1 MHPRRRFI
9 QLTCVLLVSIS
20 GTLLGLSQGTWQL
33 TVLSVAGAVAGFLIV
48 DYLQWFRLQGWLA
61 NIASILILLYA
72 MSEFYSSANAL
83 KLISV
88 GKLLVY
94 LQTVLMFQ
102 EKTPRLYW
110 QVLVL
115 TLLQVVVAAIFN
127 LNFEGGVLFLVYF
140 AVAGAMMMLQC
151 DLTQWFE
158 VRRVNE
164 TNVEILD
171 ARAGQSGNNASV
183 KTVDMPACM
192 VFEPQYP
199 RSYRRM
205 FAHLVP
211 WFAVAFVFSTVLFYN
226 IPRTDSSWLGPG
238 FKKVSATG
246 ASLGVDLNN
255 RGALAES
262 GLLVFRATFINPVT
276 NAKGNLP
283 DPPYFRGGALN
294 RLVTKDGYTDWR
306 APYDSVYQF
315 SYLRPRRDIAEG
327 QTYRIQEIALEAT
340 TDPLLFSVFP
350 FRRLASTPREVEF
363 VRDISALSRRRRGDI
378 AEMGVY
384 KYSLAVLTD
393 KNGRPLQSWPY
404 EPDIADVPYR
414 TMKENPGEFKSLVW
428 LEPERY
434 PTLVRTAQ
442 EIADATGTDDPM
454 VLAKALNRHFTSG
467 NGYSYTTD
475 FSTIERDE
483 TLDPVEDFC
492 RNFKTGHCQL
502 YASALAIMLRSQNI
516 PARLAIGYLGNEYN
530 DATDSYMVRGMH
542 AHAWVEAYIPPES
555 CTPEMMASGAAGRG
569 GAWLMLDPTSGVYRE
584 DQTVVP
590 GRPLELAR
598 TLWQDY
604 VLGMDSR
611 TQPDPININNSKV
624 LGLLDLSRWQSIV
637 EDVSDRVENRPV
649 WRLGFITVVCL
660 VIGGIVYGL
669 VRSRTVRV
677 RAKPRRPVSRIRKML
692 GDALFWIS
700 PELGSW
706 VMGDAYV
713 LRIVPF
719 YERMTAWLKRHHRLQ
734 REPTETHR
742 EFVRRV
748 AKHFAQHPQ
757 RQQIEATVRDI
768 TDAFYAVRFGLRDLS
783 ASEVRNLE
791 QRLKELERIA
801 RESVHQDPADP
812 PAEHPALSV

>member
-33 TVLSVAGAVAGFLIV
+33 TVLSVAGAMAGFLIV

-72 MSEFYSSANAL
+72 MSEFYNSENAL
-83 KLISV
+83 KLVSV

-127 LNFEGGVLFLVYF
+127 LNFEGGVLFLIYF

-158 VRRVNE
+158 VRRVNQ
-164 TNVEILD
+164 TNLEILNS
-171 ARAGQSGNNASV
+171 RSGESGANERSISAEL
-183 KTVDMPACM
+183 PACM
-192 VFEPQYP
+192 VFEPQCP

-205 FAHLVP
+205 FAHLIP

-246 ASLGVDLNN
+246 ASLDVDLNS
-255 RGALAES
+255 RGSIAES
-262 GLLVFRATFINPVT
+262 GLLVFRATFIDPVT
-276 NAKGNLP
+276 SAKGNLP
-283 DPPYFRGGALN
+283 DPPYFRGGALS
-294 RLVTKDGYTDWR
+294 RLVTKNGVTDWR

-315 SYLRPRRDIAEG
+315 SYLRPRRDIAQG
-327 QTYRIQEIALEAT
+327 QKYKIQEISLEPT

-350 FRRLASTPREVEF
+350 FRRLNATPREVEF

-404 EPDIADVPYR
+404 EPEIADVPYR
-414 TMKENPGEFKSLVW
+414 TMMENPGEFKSLVW

-454 VLAKALNRHFTSG
+454 VLAQALNRHFTSA
-467 NGYSYTTD
+467 NGYRYTLD
-475 FSTIERDE
+475 LGAIAYDDS
-483 TLDPVEDFC
+483 LDPVEDFC
-492 RNFKTGHCQL
+492 RNFKTGHCQ
-502 YASALAIMLRSQNI
+502 YYTSALAIMLRSQNI
-516 PARLAIGYLGNEYN
+516 PARLVIGYLGNEYN
-530 DATDSYMVRGMH
+530 EATDSNMVRSMH

-555 CTPEMMASGAAGRG
+555 CTPEMMSSGAAGPG
-569 GAWLMLDPTSGVYRE
+569 GAWLMLDPTAGVYRE
-584 DQTVVP
+584 DPTVVS

-611 TQPDPININNSKV
+611 TQPDPISINNSKV
-624 LGLLDLSRWQSIV
+624 LGLLDLSRWQSMV
-637 EDVSDRVENRPV
+637 EGVSDRVENRPA
-649 WRLGFITVVCL
+649 WRLGFILIVCAI
-660 VIGGIVYGL
+660 IGGIVFGL
-669 VRSRTVRV
+669 VRSRTIRV
-677 RAKPRRPVSRIRKML
+677 RAKPRRPVSRIRRMI

-713 LRIVPF
+713 LRVVPF
-719 YERMTAWLKRHHRLQ
+719 YERMTAWLKRHHRLERQ
-734 REPTETHR
+734 PTETHR
-742 EFVRRV
+742 EFVARV
-748 AKHFAQHPQ
+748 GLHFAHHPQ
-757 RQQIEATVRDI
+757 RQQIESTVRKI
-768 TDAFYAVRFGLRDLS
+768 TDAFYAVRFGLRDLT
-783 ASEVRNLE
+783 ATEVRDLE
-791 QRLKELERIA
+791 LQLKELERIA
-801 RESVHQDPADP
+801 RDNAPRDSVDP
-812 PAEHPALSV
+812 PTERPAMSV